1 MNGQY
6 MEVVCPLD
14 HPATQETP
22 WGKAVSK
29 KVSEGGGWLTWV
41 FSTKD
46 ITKIASRFGREAV
59 EGHRMRPNGSDL
71 KWQQIGVKEI
81 AETRHLPFFIEWL
94 SLDHPSQDGTPIAE
108 IEKIVIADATQL
120 SDSWFKDEIIA
131 SLGSIKIEWIDPS
144 QNDNQSGIVSVHLK
158 TPMGVVALD

>member
-94 SLDHPSQDGTPIAE
+94 SLDHPSQD
-108 IEKIVIADATQL
+108 
-120 SDSWFKDEIIA
+120 EIIA